1 MHRLESCTLAGS
13 TRCTAQTFAGTFVIA
28 WAQRVPTGQLLG
40 GWKLRH
46 VVPYLS
52 EKGHSI
58 DPRVSCPSEPPL
70 ATAPAF
76 VGRCPP
82 GVLRAK
88 QFRVPQTVFNP
99 VNAEAESDDGNGSFL
114 REQVVI
120 GIFIRRRPR
129 AREARCSGLSSPV
142 MMSSSMACPLLP
154 RTLVAMLASFTFA
167 SSSTF

>member
-1 MHRLESCTLAGS
+1 MDSLEELHRANVCRHFRDCLGTTRPKWPTAQRLE
-13 TRCTAQTFAGTFVIA
+13 TA
-28 WAQRVPTGQLLG
+28 PCCPL
-40 GWKLRH
+40 
-46 VVPYLS
+46 
-52 EKGHSI
+52 
-58 DPRVSCPSEPPL
+58 PRREGPLDRPPVSCPSEPLL

-88 QFRVPQTVFNP
+88 QFRVPQTVFDP

-120 GIFIRRRPR
+120 GIFTRRRPR

>member
-1 MHRLESCTLAGS
+1 MGSLEELHRANVCRHSRDCLGT
-13 TRCTAQTFAGTFVIA
+13 TRPNWPTAS
-28 WAQRVPTGQLLG
+28 

-46 VVPYLS
+46 VVPYLGQ
-52 EKGHSI
+52 KGHSI
-58 DPRVSCPSEPPL
+58 DPRYRVPAPPL

-76 VGRCPP
+76 VGRCPS

-88 QFRVPQTVFNP
+88 QFRVPQTVFDP

-120 GIFIRRRPR
+120 GIFTRRRPR
-129 AREARCSGLSSPV
+129 AREARCPGLSSPV
-142 MMSSSMACPLLP
+142 MMSSSMACPPLP
-154 RTLVAMLASFTFA
+154 RTLVATLASFTFA